1 MRSFAIC
8 GRDFLA
14 FMSRSCPMLV
24 RAAVYAY
31 LVLLALS
38 LFLQQPLTLAIE
50 P

>member
-1 MRSFAIC
+1 
-8 GRDFLA
+8 
-14 FMSRSCPMLV
+14 MLV